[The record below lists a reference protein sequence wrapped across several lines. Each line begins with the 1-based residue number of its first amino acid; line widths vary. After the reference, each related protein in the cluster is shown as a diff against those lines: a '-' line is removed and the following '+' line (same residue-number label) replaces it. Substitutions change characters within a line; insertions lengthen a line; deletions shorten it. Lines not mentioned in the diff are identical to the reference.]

1 MREALQGQGRDSWLA
16 RKMYLHEAR
25 MNTLKIN
32 LSYSPSVVALDISS
46 LRSLQVTVS
55 CVACWLTRAVAGVR
69 VCHRQGCSR
78 LCRAQAGTWR
88 RGSRMPPRMP

>member
-1 MREALQGQGRDSWLA
+1 MQRRSTGPVDHVQVICVQDVEVRDALDGEDRDSWLA

-46 LRSLQVTVS
+46 LRSLQV
-55 CVACWLTRAVAGVR
+55 
-69 VCHRQGCSR
+69 
-78 LCRAQAGTWR
+78 CRAELSLPLLPT
-88 RGSRMPPRMP
+88 